1 MWSVGRRL
9 PRIIPLVAGLS
20 LLSCGPTAPP
30 APPSLV
36 VSPQRPV
43 LLLGDSLHLTAT
55 ISGHGVNPVNAIHW
69 TSLNGGVATVNA
81 VGTVRAVAVG
91 VAMIVAALQADADTV
106 PVVVQPPALRSL
118 AAGRGFV
125 MGTSVDVN
133 ALRLDAQFRQQ
144 LASQYNGVTSEWA
157 MKFGPIHPQATVY
170 NFAEADRLV
179 TFAQSNNMTIHGH
192 TLVWGEGLPNWI
204 VLGKFTK
211 AQLLQVLESHITAVV
226 SRYRGKV
233 ASWDV
238 VNEVVDDTV
247 PLRNTLWLQVIG
259 PEYIDSAFV
268 WAHRADPGAKLY
280 INENHAEGVN
290 PKSTRILTLVQ
301 GLRGRGIPV
310 DGVGFQAHFTLNPPP
325 PTAADIQANLAR
337 FATAG
342 FDVRVSE
349 MDVRV
354 ADNAPASALDQEAAI
369 YRYVLQACLAQ
380 GARCTGFTSWGF
392 TDKYSWIP
400 KFYPGYGR
408 GLPFDAAY
416 QPKPADDSLAG
427 RLRQP

>member
-1 MWSVGRRL
+1 M
-9 PRIIPLVAGLS
+9 
-20 LLSCGPTAPP
+20 
-30 APPSLV
+30 
-36 VSPQRPV
+36 
-43 LLLGDSLHLTAT
+43 
-55 ISGHGVNPVNAIHW
+55 SGHGVDPDSAIHW

-81 VGTVRAVAVG
+81 LGTVRGVAVG
-91 VAMIVAALQADADTV
+91 VAMIVAALQSDADSV
-106 PVVVQPPALRSL
+106 PVVVQPPALRAL
-118 AAGRGFV
+118 AARRGFV

-144 LASQYNGVTSEWA
+144 LAAQYNGVTSEWA

-170 NFAEADRLV
+170 NFIEADRLV
-179 TFAQSNNMTIHGH
+179 DFAHTNSMTIHGH
-192 TLVWGEGLPNWI
+192 TLVWGEGLPSWI
-204 VLGKFTK
+204 AHGKFTK
-211 AQLLQVLESHITAVV
+211 AQLLQVLESHITTVV

-268 WAHRADPGAKLY
+268 WTHRADPAAKLY
-280 INENHAEGVN
+280 LNENHAEGVN
-290 PKSTRILTLVQ
+290 TKSTRVLALVQ
-301 GLRGRGIPV
+301 ALRGRGIPV
-310 DGVGFQAHFTLNPPP
+310 DGVGFQAHFTLDPPP
-325 PTAADIQANLAR
+325 PTGADIQANFAR
-337 FATAG
+337 FVAAG

-354 ADNAPASALDQEAAI
+354 DDNAPASALDQEAAI
-369 YRYVLQACLAQ
+369 YGSVLQACLAQ
-380 GARCTGFTSWGF
+380 GAHCTGFTSWGF

-416 QPKPADDSLAG
+416 LAKPADDSLAG
-427 RLRQP
+427 RLQQP